1 MLLLGHA
8 AAHAD
13 DLVRVAALH
22 VDQGSQVA
30 QHPHLGVLPDG
41 AGVDDNQV
49 GLRLA
54 LGELVPHLAEVAPQ
68 PLRVGLVLLAA
79 VGVYKGQGR
88 LRPGGVDLGNLPAK
102 RKLAVDVRL
111 RDGGGSPF
119 HVVLPGWIFGLPFR
133 AYSHKRGGG
142 ADNCSILL

>member
-1 MLLLGHA
+1 MPSTL
-8 AAHAD
+8 
-13 DLVRVAALH
+13 
-22 VDQGSQVA
+22 
-30 QHPHLGVLPDG
+30 LGVLPDG
-41 AGVDDNQV
+41 AGVQDDDLGLLLLV
-49 GLRLA
+49 GEA
-54 LGELVPHLAEVAPQ
+54 VAHLAQIAPDA
-68 PLRVGLVLLAA
+68 LRVGLVLLAA
-79 VGVYKGQGR
+79 VGVYKGQGL

-133 AYSHKRGGG
+133 AYSPKRGGG